1 MSRKQRFSF
10 RIKFSEFLFIL
21 YVTIAGVMLAFSS
34 GSFVLNFKKIGFSI
48 FTTLDKGVHAVVSG
62 TKNTVL
68 AVDKLRKLKK
78 DYNELVIKLEKYEQ
92 MQRTNADIRKENQR
106 LREQLDFVISMDEKN
121 IPAQI
126 ISRELDNAFSY
137 LTIDKG
143 SINGIK
149 KNMPVIA
156 MQNGNR
162 GLVGKVIQVGTFTSQ
177 IMPVYNINNIVSAR
191 VQNTRDLGLVNGL
204 GSQEQPLQMQYIR
217 KSVASQ
223 LKYGDII
230 VTSGENDNYMR
241 DITIGSISKIVAL
254 DYNSTLNIEV
264 KPIIDFSRLETVIVV
279 NQKELN
285 DRKQEHPDGSANSDS
300 ERGSKK

>member
-1 MSRKQRFSF
+1 
-10 RIKFSEFLFIL
+10 
-21 YVTIAGVMLAFSS
+21 MLAFSS